1 MSALILNLIERCSL
15 FTGKVASWITTFLV
29 FLICTDVFMRY
40 FLNESHVWVSELECH
55 LFAAVFLLGSAY
67 ALNKDAHVRV
77 DLFYANFSELK
88 KAYVNLFGVILFLI
102 PWCLIVI
109 RASFKYARNSYMINE
124 TSPDP
129 GGLPALW
136 IVKCLIV
143 LSFVLLLLEALS
155 LSIKSAEVILGRRVA
170 IFSDSSE
177 D

>member
-1 MSALILNLIERCSL
+1 
-15 FTGKVASWITTFLV
+15 
-29 FLICTDVFMRY
+29 MRY

-55 LFAAVFLLGSAY
+55 LFAIIFLLGSAY
-67 ALNKDAHVRV
+67 TLQKDAHVRV
-77 DLFYANFSELK
+77 DLFYTNFSEVR
-88 KAYVNLFGVILFLI
+88 KAYVNLLGVIFFLI

-109 RASFKYARNSYMINE
+109 RASFKYARNSYMISE

-136 IVKCLIV
+136 IVKCFIV

-155 LSIKSAEVILGRRVA
+155 LSIRSTQVILGSREAV
-170 IFSDSSE
+170 FSESPE